1 MGTVFFLLI
10 AMIIFRC
17 NWLIKNDFN
26 CMILRHGSYKGTMLN
41 INPHLNK
48 EECDRLF
55 QNNEIYG
62 FQFHPEV
69 NSKMIKDWY
78 SNLKSLN
85 MGTDSLSKILK
96 EHKVYHKKNYFW
108 LNKIL
113 NRII

>member
-1 MGTVFFLLI
+1 MEILSSGNLFDVDAFK
-10 AMIIFRC
+10 
-17 NWLIKNDFN
+17 IK
-26 CMILRHGSYKGTMLN
+26 
-41 INPHLNK
+41 
-48 EECDRLF
+48 
-55 QNNEIYG
+55 NNEIYG

-113 NRII
+113 NRLI